1 MKKIFTI
8 ILLVFTVLDAYSQRV
23 PERSDVRKGNSLFKK
38 GNFSDAETE
47 YRRAL
52 QKNPQSANAKYN
64 LANSI
69 YRQANN
75 ETNALYRQA
84 RYEAADSLYKSL
96 IKSSIDSTRPPQTYH
111 NLGNSTLKQAI
122 KDKEKIGQHVQANQE
137 KLKESIEAYKKA
149 LKLNPSDMETKS
161 NLAYAQKLLS
171 KNENGGGGGGGN
183 DNQQN
188 QDKNQDKNQNKNDDE
203 QNNDKQDNQDK
214 QNKQD
219 DKKEQNQQQEMSK
232 QDIDRMLEAVRE
244 QEEKTKEKVDKKKA
258 DAAKKY
264 TPEKN
269 W

>member
-1 MKKIFTI
+1 MKKIFAI
-8 ILLVFTVLDAYSQRV
+8 ILVVFTVLDAYSQRV

-171 KNENGGGGGGGN
+171 KNENGGGGGGN